1 MSNTHR
7 SKPDSSRVILIN
19 LCIVTFVILIV
30 TTALV
35 IEITKKIKYIK
46 NHQNVELLQLKADLI
61 NGKGFIETRQED
73 DRTVRYIIE
82 PTVHKEIQ
90 TFIPVGD
97 VK

>member
-61 NGKGFIETRQED
+61 NGKGFIEIRQED
-73 DRTVRYIIE
+73 GRTVRYIIE

>member
-35 IEITKKIKYIK
+35 IEIAKKIKYIK

-61 NGKGFIETRQED
+61 NGKGFIEIRQED